1 MTNYLD
7 MKKVLVTGITG
18 FIGQHC
24 AAELLKH
31 GYAVKG
37 SLRNLAKK
45 EEVIKGIKK
54 VIDPKGN
61 IEFCQLDL
69 LIDNG
74 WAEAMQD
81 CEFVLHVASPYFTSE
96 PKDPSDL
103 IKPAVEGTLRALK
116 AAKQAG
122 IKRVVLTSSIV
133 AMLEDIKGTVAINQ
147 NSWTNVEA
155 KNATA
160 YVKSKTLAEK
170 SAWDFIKNQDK
181 EQPLE
186 LVVINPGSVYGPT
199 LTGDLSGESMT
210 SFAKLISGKMPL
222 LPRISINMSDVRDI
236 AQIHV
241 AALENKSANGQRFI
255 VATEK
260 NYSIQE
266 LAQLAKSNGYKKIST
281 LLAPNFLLKLMAPF
295 NSDLKGL
302 LPYIG
307 NSFIADVSNTMK
319 TFNWKPIYLEKTVKD
334 TAQSITENL

>member
-260 NYSIQE
+260 NYSIKE
-266 LAQLAKSNGYKKIST
+266 LAQLAKSNGYEKVST
-281 LLAPNFLLKLMAPF
+281 KLAPNFLLKLMAPF

>member
-69 LIDNG
+69 LKDNG

-266 LAQLAKSNGYKKIST
+266 LAQLAKSNGYEKVST
-281 LLAPNFLLKLMAPF
+281 KLAPNFLLKLMAPF

-307 NSFIADVSNTMK
+307 NTFIADVSNTMK
-319 TFNWKPIYLEKTVKD
+319 TFNWKPISLEKTVKD

>member
-266 LAQLAKSNGYKKIST
+266 LAQLAKSNGYEKVST
-281 LLAPNFLLKLMAPF
+281 KLAPNFLLKLMAPF